1 MATAE
6 DDLVVLWKAR
16 SPPHFCRL
24 LTDPSGPESHLL
36 CRVDHTAV
44 DGVEAI
50 QRQIRRINLLFA
62 KASLGLSESTYDDRP
77 PSRRVQRNFVMFP
90 EQRPRLDLGGRLSG
104 ASWLT
109 ASQEK
114 LKSITINGGS
124 TTKLDYRCTHAAIL
138 YAKIGKEPP
147 GGDLY
152 DVAGLERHVVK
163 RVLNDLLFGMSASST
178 AIVRIIEEYDP
189 NLKTAGVVSS
199 IEKKHPLLTPYF
211 GSTIGPSLMFI
222 ATEIILQAVEA
233 MHLRGI
239 VGLPRHDSIIL
250 AERYVDPGRI
260 EMMRAAQRILGLPL
274 SVSVK

>member
-1 MATAE
+1 
-6 DDLVVLWKAR
+6 
-16 SPPHFCRL
+16 
-24 LTDPSGPESHLL
+24 
-36 CRVDHTAV
+36 
-44 DGVEAI
+44 
-50 QRQIRRINLLFA
+50 
-62 KASLGLSESTYDDRP
+62 
-77 PSRRVQRNFVMFP
+77 
-90 EQRPRLDLGGRLSG
+90 LDQGGRLSG

-124 TTKLDYRCTHAAIL
+124 ITKLDYRCTHAAIL

-163 RVLNDLLFGMSASST
+163 RVLNDLLFGMSAR
-178 AIVRIIEEYDP
+178 VIEEYDP

-199 IEKKHPLLTPYF
+199 IEKKHPLLAPYF
-211 GSTIGPSLMFI
+211 GSTIGPSLMFT

-233 MHLRGI
+233 MHLGGI

-260 EMMRAAQRILGLPL
+260 EMMRAAQRIVGQPL